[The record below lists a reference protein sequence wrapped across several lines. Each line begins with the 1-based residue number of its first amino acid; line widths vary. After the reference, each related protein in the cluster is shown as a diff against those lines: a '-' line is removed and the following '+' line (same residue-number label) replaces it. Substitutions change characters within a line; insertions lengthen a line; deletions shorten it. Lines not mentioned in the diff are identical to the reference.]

1 MKKKERI
8 LIVDDEQ
15 IVRESLFLWFDYE
28 GYKVD
33 KAENSEAALNIFEK
47 GLFDLAFIDMK
58 MPGMNGLDLLKIMKE
73 ADADCIYILITAY
86 ASESSA
92 IRALKD
98 GAYDYITKPVDPDNL
113 SQLVQNALEQ
123 RKMKKENK
131 LLRDSNDLIIPV
143 TFAGES
149 KQMKKIKEI
158 IGIIASSDS
167 TILIQGESGTGKELV
182 AKTIHLNSKRKF
194 FPFVVVNCKELSESN
209 FEKDL
214 LGFEKLEQKQ
224 KTIKHKGKYELA
236 KDGTIFLKNVN
247 TLPLK
252 IQKEFLKLI
261 DEKKYHPVGS
271 NKMIKS
277 EFRIIASSSESLDD
291 MVKKKNFNK
300 NLYDRLNKLYL
311 NIPPLRERRD
321 DIPILAYSFF
331 KKYCSEKDKVI
342 NNISPEAMKLLCDYD
357 WHGNVIELK
366 NTIEKA
372 VTSAK
377 TETLKPENLT
387 ISIKSKTFLDDTD
400 QSLDTFEK
408 KYIEKILTEN
418 GWNISRSAKLLN
430 IDRVTLYSKIKKY
443 SLAKNQSDDI

>member
-8 LIVDDEQ
+8 LIVDDEK
-15 IVRESLFLWFDYE
+15 IVRESLFLWFEYE
-28 GYKVD
+28 GYKVE
-33 KAENSEAALNIFEK
+33 KAENSEAALSIFEK

-58 MPGMNGLDLLKIMKE
+58 MPGMNGLELLKKLKE
-73 ADADCIYILITAY
+73 LDDDCIYILITAY

-92 IRALKD
+92 IIALKD
-98 GAYDYITKPVDPDNL
+98 GAFDYITKPVDPDNL

-123 RKMKKENK
+123 KKLKKENM
-131 LLRDSNDLIIPV
+131 LLRDSNNLIFPV

-158 IGIIASSDS
+158 VGIVASSDS
-167 TILIQGESGTGKELV
+167 TILMHGESGTGKELV
-182 AKTIHLNSKRKF
+182 ANTIHLNSKRKF

-209 FEKDL
+209 FEKEL
-214 LGFEKLEQKQ
+214 LGFEKLEQKH
-224 KTIKHKGKYELA
+224 KTIKHKGKFELA
-236 KDGTIFLKNVN
+236 KGGTIFLKNIN

-271 NKMIKS
+271 NEMIKS
-277 EFRIIASSSESLDD
+277 EFRIFSSTSESLDEL
-291 MVKKKNFNK
+291 VKKKKFNK

-311 NIPPLRERRD
+311 NIPPLRDRLE

-372 VTSAK
+372 VTVAK
-377 TETLKPENLT
+377 SETLKSENFPINLR
-387 ISIKSKTFLDDTD
+387 SKTIHDDTD

-408 KYIEKILTEN
+408 KYIEKILKEN
-418 GWNISRSAKLLN
+418 GWNISRSAEILN
-430 IDRVTLYSKIKKY
+430 IDRVTLYSNIKKY
-443 SLAKNQSDDI
+443 GLVKNQSDDI

>member
-1 MKKKERI
+1 MKKERI
-8 LIVDDEQ
+8 LIVDDEN
-15 IVRESLFLWFDYE
+15 IVRESLFLWFEYE
-28 GYKVD
+28 GYRVD

-73 ADADCIYILITAY
+73 ADDDCIYILITAY

-167 TILIQGESGTGKELV
+167 TILIQGDSGTGKELV

-209 FEKDL
+209 FEKNL

-236 KDGTIFLKNVN
+236 KDGTIFIKNVN

-331 KKYCSEKDKVI
+331 KKYCSEKDKII
-342 NNISPEAMKLLCDYD
+342 NNISPEAMKLLCDCD
-357 WHGNVIELK
+357 WRGNVIELK

-372 VTSAK
+372 VTIAK
-377 TETLKPENLT
+377 SETLKPENLT

-430 IDRVTLYSKIKKY
+430 IDRVTLYNKIKKHG
-443 SLAKNQSDDI
+443 LVKNQSDDI

>member
-1 MKKKERI
+1 MKKNERI

-15 IVRESLFLWFDYE
+15 IVRESLFLWFEYE

-58 MPGMNGLDLLKIMKE
+58 MPGMSGLDLLKKLKE
-73 ADADCIYILITAY
+73 ADDDCIYILITAY

-98 GAYDYITKPVDPDNL
+98 GAYDYITKPIDPDNL

-131 LLRDSNDLIIPV
+131 LLGDSNDLIIPV

-209 FEKDL
+209 FKKDL

-236 KDGTIFLKNVN
+236 KDGTIFLKDVN
-247 TLPLK
+247 TLSLK

-331 KKYCSEKDKVI
+331 KKYCLEKDKVI
-342 NNISPEAMKLLCDYD
+342 NNISPESMKLLCDYD
-357 WHGNVIELK
+357 WRGNVIELK

-372 VTSAK
+372 VTVAK
-377 TETLKPENLT
+377 SETLKPENLT

-443 SLAKNQSDDI
+443 GLVKNQSDDI

>member
-8 LIVDDEQ
+8 LIVDDEK
-15 IVRESLFLWFDYE
+15 IVRESLFLWFEYE
-28 GYKVD
+28 GYKVE
-33 KAENSEAALNIFEK
+33 KAENSEAALNLFEK

-58 MPGMNGLDLLKIMKE
+58 MPGMNGLDLLKKLKE
-73 ADADCIYILITAY
+73 LDDDCIYILITAY

-92 IRALKD
+92 IIALKD
-98 GAYDYITKPVDPDNL
+98 GAYDYITKPVDPDKL

-123 RKMKKENK
+123 KKLEKENM
-131 LLRDSNDLIIPV
+131 LFRDSNDLVIPV

-158 IGIIASSDS
+158 VCIIASSDS
-167 TILIQGESGTGKELV
+167 TILIHGESGTGKELV

-277 EFRIIASSSESLDD
+277 EFRIIASSSESLDN

-387 ISIKSKTFLDDTD
+387 ISIKSKTFLDDAD

-408 KYIEKILTEN
+408 KYIEKILKEN
-418 GWNISRSAKLLN
+418 NWNISRSAEKLN
-430 IDRVTLYSKIKKY
+430 IDRATLYSKIKKY
-443 SLAKNQSDDI
+443 GLAKNQRDDI